1 MLKWRYQYKQTS
13 KQANKLT
20 NECKNEQNNNSD
32 VDVDNVVPKN
42 WTVKRLNIIA
52 HAGNRNVAD
61 NDTENGQH
69 YPDDNSTMICI
80 GMIVNEKQEKQQ
92 YNKLQ
97 SLLWAEEKKLQ
108 KKSDKETKSITIILS
123 NITQP

>member
-1 MLKWRYQYKQTS
+1 
-13 KQANKLT
+13 
-20 NECKNEQNNNSD
+20 
-32 VDVDNVVPKN
+32 VVPKN
-42 WTVKRLNIIA
+42 RTVKRLHIIA

-80 GMIVNEKQEKQQ
+80 DMIVNQKQEKQQ

-97 SLLWAEEKKLQ
+97 SLVWAKKNNFSKNLT
-108 KKSDKETKSITIILS
+108 KKK
-123 NITQP
+123 N

>member
-1 MLKWRYQYKQTS
+1 MCSNEDTNTN

-20 NECKNEQNNNSD
+20 NECKNEQNNNFD

-80 GMIVNEKQEKQQ
+80 GMIVNQKQEKQQ

-97 SLLWAEEKKLQ
+97 SLVWAEKKQLQ
-108 KKSDKETKSITIILS
+108 QKSDKETKSITIILS
-123 NITQP
+123 NKTQP